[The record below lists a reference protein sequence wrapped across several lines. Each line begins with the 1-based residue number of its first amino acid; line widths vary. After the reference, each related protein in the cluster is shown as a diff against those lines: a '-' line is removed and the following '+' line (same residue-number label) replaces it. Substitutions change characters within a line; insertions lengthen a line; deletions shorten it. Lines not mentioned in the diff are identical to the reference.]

1 LTPALVVEN
10 LSCRIE
16 DYGLI
21 GDCETAALV
30 GRDGSIDWLC
40 WPAFDSDACFAALLG
55 TPRHGRWKIAPAD
68 DVTGSSRRYW
78 DNTLILETRFE
89 TAEGVVAL
97 IDFMPPR
104 GNASDVVR
112 LVRGISGRVKLRME
126 LVIRFGFGTDIPWV
140 KRTED
145 GALLAICGPDMT
157 VLRTPVETRG
167 KDMTTVAD
175 FEVGEGETIP
185 FVLTYGPSHL
195 DVPAPIDPAVALQET
210 KDFWI
215 EWCSHSTYEGEG
227 RDLIIR
233 SLITLKAL
241 TYGPTGGIVA
251 APTTSLPEKI
261 GGARNWDY
269 RFCWLRDVTFTLL
282 ALMNSGYTEEAS
294 AWHNWLLRAVAGAP
308 ANMQIMYGIMGQRRL
323 LEWEANWLPGYD
335 NSLPVRIGNAA
346 HAQLQ
351 LDVYG
356 ELIDA
361 FHQARV
367 TELKLDEGSW
377 DLECRVVTHLAEVW
391 DHPDHGIWERR
402 GEARHYV
409 FSKVMTWVAFDRAIK
424 SAERF
429 GFEAPIGEWRTLR
442 DTIHREVCEKGFDP
456 GLNSFVESYGSQL
469 LDASILLLPAVGFL
483 PASDP
488 RIRGTIA
495 AVETTMMRDGLVL
508 RHDPREIS
516 DDEKQPIEGAFL
528 ACSLWL
534 ADAYVLAG
542 ELAKAQALFDRVI
555 AIANDLGLLAEEYDT
570 GLARQTGNF
579 PQALTHI
586 ALINTAHNLCDAKRA
601 SEKPAMQR
609 SK

>member
-1 LTPALVVEN
+1 LP
-10 LSCRIE
+10 SKIE
-16 DYGLI
+16 DYALI

-55 TPRHGRWKIAPAD
+55 TPKEGRWLIAPAQ
-68 DVTGSSRRYW
+68 DVAKTSRRYW

-89 TAEGVVAL
+89 TAGGVVAL

-104 GNASDVVR
+104 GKASDIVR
-112 LVRGISGRVKLRME
+112 LVRGVSGRVKLRME
-126 LVIRFGFGTDIPWV
+126 LVIRFGFGSDIPWV
-140 KRTED
+140 KRTDD

-157 VLRTPVETRG
+157 VLRTPVEMRG
-167 KDMTTVAD
+167 ENMTTVAD

-195 DVPAPIDPAVALQET
+195 TLPEPINPAQALQDTEDIWT
-210 KDFWI
+210 
-215 EWCSHSTYEGEG
+215 EWCSRCTYEGDC
-227 RDLIIR
+227 RDLVMR

-241 TYGPTGGIVA
+241 TFAPTGGIVA
-251 APTTSLPEKI
+251 APTTSLPEKL
-261 GGARNWDY
+261 GGAMNWDY
-269 RFCWLRDVTFTLL
+269 RFCWLRDATFTLL

-294 AWHNWLLRAVAGAP
+294 SWHNWLLRAVAGAP

-323 LEWEANWLPGYD
+323 LEWEADWLPGYEGAK
-335 NSLPVRIGNAA
+335 PVRIGNAA

-367 TELKLDEGSW
+367 AKLKLDDGSW
-377 DLECRVVTHLAEVW
+377 DLECAVLDHLAEVW
-391 DHPDHGIWERR
+391 DHPDNGIWEMR
-402 GEARHYV
+402 GAGKHYV
-409 FSKVMTWVAFDRAIK
+409 SSKVMTWVGFDRAIK
-424 SAERF
+424 SAEQF
-429 GFEAPIGEWRTLR
+429 GFKAPLDRWRALR
-442 DTIHREVCEKGFDP
+442 DTIHREVCEKGFDRTQ
-456 GLNSFVESYGSQL
+456 NTFVESYGSQL

-488 RIRGTIA
+488 RVRGTIEA
-495 AVETTMMRDGLVL
+495 MEKYMMRDGFVL
-508 RHDPREIS
+508 RHDPRAASE
-516 DDEKQPIEGAFL
+516 ETKPMEGAFL

-534 ADAYVLAG
+534 ADAYVLTG
-542 ELAKAQALFDRVI
+542 EIAKAQAIFDRVV
-555 AIANDLGLLAEEYDT
+555 AIANDLGLLAEEYDP
-570 GLARQTGNF
+570 GAGRQTGNF

-586 ALINTAHNLCDAKRA
+586 ALINSAHNLSDAK
-601 SEKPAMQR
+601 KPAMQR

>member
-1 LTPALVVEN
+1 MKN
-10 LSCRIE
+10 LSSRIE

-21 GDCETAALV
+21 GDCETAGLV

-55 TPRHGRWKIAPAD
+55 APKHGRWQIAPSGE
-68 DVTGSSRRYW
+68 VGKCSRRYRG
-78 DNTLILETRFE
+78 DTLILETRFE
-89 TAEGVVAL
+89 TADGIVTL

-104 GNASDVVR
+104 GKASDIVR
-112 LVRGISGRVKLRME
+112 LVRGEAGCVAMGME
-126 LVIRFGFGTDIPWV
+126 LIIRFGFGRDIPWV
-140 KRTED
+140 RRAND

-167 KDMTTVAD
+167 EHMTTVAD
-175 FEVGEGETIP
+175 FVVGAGQTIP

-195 DVPAPIDPAVALQET
+195 PLPEPIDPAQALRDTE
-210 KDFWI
+210 DFWSD
-215 EWCSHSTYEGEG
+215 WSGHCTYQGEC
-227 RDLIIR
+227 RDLVMR

-241 TYGPTGGIVA
+241 TYAPTGGIVA
-251 APTTSLPEKI
+251 APTTSLPEKL

-269 RFCWLRDVTFTLL
+269 RFCWLRDATFTLL

-294 AWHNWLLRAVAGAP
+294 AWHNWLRRAVAGSP
-308 ANMQIMYGIMGQRRL
+308 ADMQIMYGIAGQRRL
-323 LEWEANWLPGYD
+323 LEWEAAWLPGYGGAQ
-335 NSLPVRIGNAA
+335 PVRVGNAA

-361 FHQARV
+361 FHQSRMA
-367 TELKLDEGSW
+367 ELELDEGTW
-377 DLECRVVTHLAEVW
+377 ALECKVLEHLAEVW
-391 DHPDHGIWERR
+391 NEPDHGVWERR
-402 GEARHYV
+402 GEGKHYV
-409 FSKVMTWVAFDRAIK
+409 SSKVMTWVAFDRGIK

-429 GFEAPIGEWRTLR
+429 ALEGPLDRWKLLR
-442 DTIHREVCEKGFDP
+442 DVIFRDVCDKGFDP
-456 GLNSFVESYGSQL
+456 QQNAFVESYGSQL

-488 RIRGTIA
+488 HVKGTLA
-495 AVETTMMRDGLVL
+495 AIERHLIRDGFVL
-508 RHDPREIS
+508 RHDPREVS
-516 DDEKQPIEGAFL
+516 GERQPIEGAFL

-542 ELAKAQALFDRVI
+542 EIDKAQALFDRVV
-555 AIANDLGLLAEEYDT
+555 AVANDLGLLAEEFDT
-570 GLARQTGNF
+570 GERRQTGNF

-586 ALINTAHNLCDAKRA
+586 ALINTAHNLSAAKKPV
-601 SEKPAMQR
+601 EKPAVQR
-609 SK
+609 AS

>member
-1 LTPALVVEN
+1 LPQK
-10 LSCRIE
+10 IE

-55 TPRHGRWKIAPAD
+55 THRNGRWLISPAEE
-68 DVTGSSRRYW
+68 VTKSSRRYW
-78 DNTLILETRFE
+78 DDTLILETRFE
-89 TAEGVVAL
+89 SANGVVAL

-104 GNASDVVR
+104 GNASDIVR
-112 LVRGISGRVKLRME
+112 LVRGVTGKVKLQMQ

-140 KRTED
+140 KQTED
-145 GALLAICGPDMT
+145 GALLAIAGPDMT

-167 KDMTTVAD
+167 EDLTTVAS
-175 FEVGEGETIP
+175 FEVNEGETIP

-195 DVPAPIDPAVALQET
+195 PLPAAIDPAQALQDTE
-210 KDFWI
+210 DFWT
-215 EWCSHSTYEGEG
+215 EWCSRCTYEGDN
-227 RDLIIR
+227 RDLVMR

-241 TYGPTGGIVA
+241 TYEPTGGIVA
-251 APTTSLPEKI
+251 APTTSLPEKL
-261 GGARNWDY
+261 GGSRNWDY
-269 RFCWLRDVTFTLL
+269 RFCWLRDATFTLL

-294 AWHNWLLRAVAGAP
+294 AWHNWLLRAVAGSP
-308 ANMQIMYGIMGQRRL
+308 DNMQIMYGIMGQRRL
-323 LEWEANWLPGYD
+323 LEWEADWLSGYEGAQ
-335 NSLPVRIGNAA
+335 PVRVGNAA

-361 FHQARV
+361 FYQSRMA
-367 TELKLDEGSW
+367 ELQLDEGSW
-377 DLECRVVTHLAEVW
+377 ALGRAVLQHLEEVW
-391 DHPDHGIWERR
+391 DQPDHGIWERR
-402 GEARHYV
+402 GVRKHYV

-424 SAERF
+424 GAERF
-429 GFEAPIGEWRTLR
+429 KFKAPLDRWRALR
-442 DTIHREVCEKGFDP
+442 DAICRDVCENGFD
-456 GLNSFVESYGSQL
+456 GQQNAFVESYGSQL

-488 RIRGTIA
+488 RVRGTIA
-495 AVETTMMRDGLVL
+495 AIEKHMMRDGFVL
-508 RHDPREIS
+508 RHDPREVS
-516 DDEKQPIEGAFL
+516 EERQPIEGAFL

-542 ELAKAQALFDRVI
+542 EIVKAQALFERVV
-555 AIANDLGLLAEEYDT
+555 AVANDLGLLAEEFDP
-570 GLARQTGNF
+570 GMARQTGNF

-586 ALINTAHNLCDAKRA
+586 ALINTAHNLCVAKKPA
-601 SEKPAMQR
+601 DKPAMQR
-609 SK
+609 ST

>member
-1 LTPALVVEN
+1 LP
-10 LSCRIE
+10 CKIE

-55 TPRHGRWKIAPAD
+55 TPEQGRWLIAPAQH
-68 DVTGSSRRYW
+68 VATTSRRYW

-89 TAEGVVAL
+89 TAGGVVAL

-104 GNASDVVR
+104 GKASDIVR
-112 LVRGISGRVKLRME
+112 LVRGVSGRVKLRME
-126 LVIRFGFGTDIPWV
+126 LVIRFGFGSDIPWV
-140 KRTED
+140 KRTDD

-157 VLRTPVETRG
+157 VLRTPVPMRG
-167 KDMTTVAD
+167 ENMTTVAD

-195 DVPAPIDPAVALQET
+195 TLPEPINPAQALRDTEDIWT
-210 KDFWI
+210 
-215 EWCSHSTYEGEG
+215 EWCSRCTYEGDC
-227 RDLIIR
+227 RDLVMR

-241 TYGPTGGIVA
+241 TFAPTGGIVA
-251 APTTSLPEKI
+251 APTTSLPEKL
-261 GGARNWDY
+261 GGAMNWDY
-269 RFCWLRDVTFTLL
+269 RFCWLRDATFTLL

-294 AWHNWLLRAVAGAP
+294 SWHNWLLRAVAGAP

-323 LEWEANWLPGYD
+323 LEWEADWLPGYEGAK
-335 NSLPVRIGNAA
+335 PVRIGNAA

-367 TELKLDEGSW
+367 AKLKLDDGSW
-377 DLECRVVTHLAEVW
+377 DLECAVLDHLAEVW
-391 DHPDHGIWERR
+391 DHPDNGIWEMR
-402 GEARHYV
+402 GAGKHYV
-409 FSKVMTWVAFDRAIK
+409 SSKVMTWVGFDRAIK
-424 SAERF
+424 SAEQF
-429 GFEAPIGEWRTLR
+429 GFKAPLDRWRALR
-442 DTIHREVCEKGFDP
+442 DTIHREVCEKGFD
-456 GLNSFVESYGSQL
+456 LTQNTFVESYGSHL

-483 PASDP
+483 PGSDP
-488 RIRGTIA
+488 RVRGTIEA
-495 AVETTMMRDGLVL
+495 MEKYMMRDGFVL
-508 RHDPREIS
+508 RHDPRAAP
-516 DDEKQPIEGAFL
+516 DETQPMEGAFL

-534 ADAYVLAG
+534 ADAYVLTG
-542 ELAKAQALFDRVI
+542 EIAKAQAIFDRVV
-555 AIANDLGLLAEEYDT
+555 AIANDLGLLAEEYDS
-570 GLARQTGNF
+570 GAGRQTGNF

-586 ALINTAHNLCDAKRA
+586 ALINTAHNLSDAK
-601 SEKPAMQR
+601 KPAMQR